1 MLSRRIFNF
10 IRYITRTHVTL
21 AGRRTRNF
29 RIPIALGI
37 FSAAKCDNIFDDSS
51 SANTLEHE
59 FLIKQATTV
68 NVNAATQLLT
78 VTLVA
83 IQDTS
88 ERLRDALSKEICLV
102 QQALEWGEEGTPPH
116 HWDQLVAIRGSLS
129 DLKHNLRTLIS
140 YMDYAEKLA
149 TVAAEI
155 SYLSGNV
162 IASDAICERIEH
174 ANRTCNIQKQLNH
187 DLQQE
192 SLELQQRA
200 IITSPQLEEKF
211 DI

>member
-88 ERLRDALSKEICLV
+88 ER
-102 QQALEWGEEGTPPH
+102 
-116 HWDQLVAIRGSLS
+116 
-129 DLKHNLRTLIS
+129 
-140 YMDYAEKLA
+140 
-149 TVAAEI
+149 
-155 SYLSGNV
+155 
-162 IASDAICERIEH
+162 
-174 ANRTCNIQKQLNH
+174 
-187 DLQQE
+187 
-192 SLELQQRA
+192 
-200 IITSPQLEEKF
+200 
-211 DI
+211 